1 MIKFIIGVVVGVS
14 IMQFDLLPTVKEK
27 FLEAGARDV
36 VVHTLKEIK

>member
-1 MIKFIIGVVVGVS
+1 MMKFIFGVIVGVS

-27 FLEAGARDV
+27 FLESGARDV

>member
-1 MIKFIIGVVVGVS
+1 MKFIFGVIVGVS

-27 FLEAGARDV
+27 FLESGARDV